1 MASSIFGGSKTI
13 SSPNVKVVINNR
25 VAGFVTNA
33 TWSIDYSTK
42 PIYEIDRIV
51 PREIMPGAYMVKFNL
66 TGVRILK
73 TTFEDMRIV
82 ANPGLNY
89 LLPYISLSIMDRVT
103 NDPLLNIRSAM
114 IDSLQNTVSSKGIMT
129 FNMSGT
135 GFTALNASDL
145 VDPVYSGSP
154 PTMIQR

>member
-13 SSPNVKVVINNR
+13 ASPNVKVIINNR

-33 TWSIDYSTK
+33 AWSIDYSTK

-51 PREIMPGAYMVKFNL
+51 PREIAPGDYMVKFNL

-73 TTFEDMRIV
+73 TAFEDMKIV

-89 LLPYISLSIMDRVT
+89 LLPYISLSIIDRIT

-114 IDSLQNTVSSKGIMT
+114 VDSLQNTVSAKGIMT
-129 FNMSGT
+129 FNMNGM

-154 PTMIQR
+154 PTIIQK